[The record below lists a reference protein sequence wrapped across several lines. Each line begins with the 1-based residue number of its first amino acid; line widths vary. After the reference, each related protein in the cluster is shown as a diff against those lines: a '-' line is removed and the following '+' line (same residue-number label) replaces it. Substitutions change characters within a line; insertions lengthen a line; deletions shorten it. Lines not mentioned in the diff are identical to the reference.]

1 MKRRELIRHLEA
13 HGLRP
18 SRGTTTSTTSS
29 LARSA
34 ATSGF
39 PSPDLG
45 RAFQRTATRAAS
57 EAVRAQPVAKLMDML
72 FRNMA
77 VLIEHP
83 LLAAVPGAV
92 FVALFAVSRKLLV
105 LTAAAAWLAYLPYE
119 YAMKLRLLCSGDC
132 NIRLDLMVLYPVLL
146 IVSVV
151 GVAVSARAL
160 VR

>member
-1 MKRRELIRHLEA
+1 
-13 HGLRP
+13 
-18 SRGTTTSTTSS
+18 
-29 LARSA
+29 
-34 ATSGF
+34 
-39 PSPDLG
+39 
-45 RAFQRTATRAAS
+45 
-57 EAVRAQPVAKLMDML
+57 MDVL

-132 NIRLDLMVLYPVLL
+132 DIRLDLMVVYPVLL

>member
-1 MKRRELIRHLEA
+1 
-13 HGLRP
+13 
-18 SRGTTTSTTSS
+18 
-29 LARSA
+29 
-34 ATSGF
+34 
-39 PSPDLG
+39 
-45 RAFQRTATRAAS
+45 
-57 EAVRAQPVAKLMDML
+57 MDVL

-119 YAMKLRLLCSGDC
+119 YAMKLRLLCTGDC

-151 GVAVSARAL
+151 GVAVFARAL
-160 VR
+160 VRT

>member
-1 MKRRELIRHLEA
+1 MDVLY
-13 HGLRP
+13 
-18 SRGTTTSTTSS
+18 
-29 LARSA
+29 RS
-34 ATSGF
+34 
-39 PSPDLG
+39 
-45 RAFQRTATRAAS
+45 
-57 EAVRAQPVAKLMDML
+57 
-72 FRNMA
+72 MA

-83 LLAAVPGAV
+83 LLAAVPGAA

-119 YAMKLRLLCSGDC
+119 YAMKLRLLCSGEC

-160 VR
+160 VRP

>member
-1 MKRRELIRHLEA
+1 
-13 HGLRP
+13 
-18 SRGTTTSTTSS
+18 
-29 LARSA
+29 
-34 ATSGF
+34 
-39 PSPDLG
+39 
-45 RAFQRTATRAAS
+45 
-57 EAVRAQPVAKLMDML
+57 MDVL
-72 FRNMA
+72 YRNMA

-119 YAMKLRLLCSGDC
+119 YAMKLRLLYTGDC

-160 VR
+160 VRP

>member
-1 MKRRELIRHLEA
+1 MDVFD
-13 HGLRP
+13 
-18 SRGTTTSTTSS
+18 
-29 LARSA
+29 RS
-34 ATSGF
+34 
-39 PSPDLG
+39 
-45 RAFQRTATRAAS
+45 
-57 EAVRAQPVAKLMDML
+57 
-72 FRNMA
+72 MA

-92 FVALFAVSRKLLV
+92 FVALFAASRKLLV

-119 YAMKLRLLCSGDC
+119 YAMKFRLLCSGEC

-160 VR
+160 VRP